1 MPILARRSRLRR
13 QSAHSH
19 NFAESIDKDCEL
31 RAKTDFLDAILNPIA
46 ITWNASAIESHQWGG
61 HTRSIL
67 ISPPRLRITR
77 FWYEAPEADL
87 IIRIGNHVCRAGVG
101 AIRSSCGFRGA
112 LTLPC
117 HASGLDALCDWFNKP
132 WLDFIV
138 GRWAKK

>member
-46 ITWNASAIESHQWGG
+46 ITWNASAIESHQCGG
-61 HTRSIL
+61 HTRSIP

-77 FWYEAPEADL
+77 FWYGARSRSNHSHWKPRVSRWGRSDTVVLRFSRSLNAPL
-87 IIRIGNHVCRAGVG
+87 SCLGIGC
-101 AIRSSCGFRGA
+101 A
-112 LTLPC
+112 LRLVQQTL
-117 HASGLDALCDWFNKP
+117 A
-132 WLDFIV
+132 
-138 GRWAKK
+138 